1 MQDGSSP
8 FLLPCGNSRV
18 NDKKVN
24 EENSKKM
31 KKEAQECAGRRNVS
45 KHRPLLDTRLSR
57 LLQKYKSFL
66 KKISP
71 KRRRIRTFGGTHKFA
86 GDFLDKVPENR
97 PRPLVSQQAQRS
109 TGCGTQQIFHAL
121 GGTHMLLATAPTTP
135 PGFGRWPRSSSL
147 PLGGAVPEGDGEGA
161 PAEKE
166 SLPLQPQAGVLR

>member
-24 EENSKKM
+24 EERSTRVCRG
-31 KKEAQECAGRRNVS
+31 KEMYPS
-45 KHRPLLDTRLSR
+45 TRPLLDTRLSR
-57 LLQKYKSFL
+57 LLQNYKSFL

-71 KRRRIRTFGGTHKFA
+71 KRRQIRTFGGTHKFA

-97 PRPLVSQQAQRS
+97 ARPLVSQQAQRNLRGLS
-109 TGCGTQQIFHAL
+109 QFAKV
-121 GGTHMLLATAPTTP
+121 
-135 PGFGRWPRSSSL
+135 
-147 PLGGAVPEGDGEGA
+147 GAVTEGDGEGKS
-161 PAEKE
+161 AEIE